1 MRQVEI
7 DGDELHKKCLLCQ
20 KMFVEN
26 NHSVRPQ
33 RERALS

>member
-20 KMFVEN
+20 KMFVETEQIGEIRRKRK
-26 NHSVRPQ
+26 S
-33 RERALS
+33 